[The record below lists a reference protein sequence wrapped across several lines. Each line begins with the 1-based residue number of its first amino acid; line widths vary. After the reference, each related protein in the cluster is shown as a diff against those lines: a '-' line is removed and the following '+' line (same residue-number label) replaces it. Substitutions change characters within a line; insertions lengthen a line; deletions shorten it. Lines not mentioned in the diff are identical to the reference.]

1 MSSPMKKTAAYLSR
15 EYNLRDSVP
24 DFAAEMQAYA
34 ECSQFAKHAL
44 TDWLTV
50 SYGAHPDETL
60 DIFPAGGG
68 RSPVY
73 LFIHGGF
80 WRALSKDE
88 SCFMAPCFAAA
99 GATVVTLNYSLAPG
113 VSVDHIV
120 QQCRQALAWVYRE
133 IHRYGGDPGRI
144 HVSGSSAGGH
154 LTGMLLAPGWH
165 DALRV
170 PADIV
175 HSASPISPLAD
186 LRPLLS
192 TPVNEWARLDEQA
205 AARLS
210 PILNIP
216 AKGCPLVVAWGEQEP
231 AEMRVQGR
239 NYAQAWQSQGF
250 TVRALQVKQRNHF
263 NILMDLRD
271 CESDLTRAILAT
283 MQLL

>member
-1 MSSPMKKTAAYLSR
+1 MSPSMKKTDAYLSR

-34 ECSQFAKHAL
+34 ERSQRAKRDL
-44 TDWLTV
+44 TGWLTV
-50 SYGAHPDETL
+50 PYGAHPDETL
-60 DIFPAGGG
+60 DIFPAAGKQA
-68 RSPVY
+68 PVY

-88 SCFMAPCFAAA
+88 SCFMAPCFSAA
-99 GATVVTLNYSLAPG
+99 GATVVTVNYSLAPG

-120 QQCRQALAWVYRE
+120 KQCRQALAWVYRE
-133 IHRYGGDPGRI
+133 IHKYDADPGRI

-186 LRPLLS
+186 LRPLLG
-192 TPVNEWARLDEQA
+192 TPVNAWARLDERSA
-205 AARLS
+205 AELS

-231 AEMRVQGR
+231 VEMRAQGR
-239 NYAQAWQSQGF
+239 DYAQAWQSRGF
-250 TVRALQVKQRNHF
+250 AAHALQVKQRNHF
-263 NILMDLRD
+263 NILMDLCER
-271 CESDLTRAILAT
+271 ESDLTRAILAT